1 MTPTELTNPLRAF
14 KPGQDLE
21 TFTVNAIKT
30 NLLSCSRAGRPR
42 ICKMF
47 TFVLKQIK
55 TFVYRSLQNNKYNS

>member
-30 NLLSCSRAGRPR
+30 NLLSFGCAAAP
-42 ICKMF
+42 
-47 TFVLKQIK
+47 TN
-55 TFVYRSLQNNKYNS
+55 LQNVYICAEAN